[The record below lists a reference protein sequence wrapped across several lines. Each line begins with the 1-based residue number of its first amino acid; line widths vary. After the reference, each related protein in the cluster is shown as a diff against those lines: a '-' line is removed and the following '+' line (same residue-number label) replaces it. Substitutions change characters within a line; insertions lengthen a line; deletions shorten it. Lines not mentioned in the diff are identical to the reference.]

1 MVASQPEPECINMAT
16 TEFDKIKGLAGWR
29 AKLDELLA
37 DARDAAQKDDLDARL
52 EMADRLTE
60 FVIRNPPTLPEDPA
74 SAEYEEMDR
83 IARECHDA
91 LLLQAIQQRVAA
103 IMGRKAELAALRK
116 KFDSQTSANQ
126 QTAASIRLE
135 KARKVVEST
144 TAAVGAMMDLKKEL
158 QNAIDAGVADT
169 DITALA
175 KQVTAL
181 VERLQAVRSDVE
193 TIL

>member
-1 MVASQPEPECINMAT
+1 MAT